1 MLKINN
7 LKKKYHDFSLHCS
20 LEVRPGCITGL
31 VGRNGAGKSTT
42 LKAALGLILIDG
54 GSIEMFGKDI
64 QALTEQ
70 DKQKLG
76 VVLPDS
82 GFSMCLSIR
91 DITHILKY
99 MYSDYDED
107 WFLQWC
113 EHFELPLKQKI
124 KEFSTGMKAKLKV
137 LIALCHN
144 ASLLLLDEPTVGL
157 DVVVRDELLDLLRSY
172 MEQDENRSIVI
183 SSHISSDL
191 ETLCDDF
198 YMIHEGEIIL
208 HEETDVL
215 LSEYALLKV
224 NEAVYAKLDPQYI
237 LNTRKESYG
246 YSCLTNQR
254 QYYLENYPDLIME
267 KGNIDD
273 LVLMMKGGA
282 R

>member
-282 R
+282 K